1 MKRKSDITAKILTLV
16 IAIFLWSYV
25 MSDTNPIIEKPVRNV
40 AVTYA
45 NTAALDRQGLVIMGP
60 EEVKINVRVSGQ
72 KADMDKFLTSNI
84 FAQVDL
90 SGYSEGQVK
99 VPVTVG
105 ILDQTSGIS
114 ILSYEPKEVLFT
126 FDRIITKEIP
136 ITVTTSGE
144 LPESYVLGEILAR
157 PQSILL
163 RGPRTWVNEVDS
175 AVALVDISGKTN
187 ITNLSVPIK
196 AVTDSGEE
204 VRGVEKEPGIIDM
217 TLPVFKTSLVPVQLT
232 TVNELPEGLSLTEIT
247 ISPEEVMLKGDESVD
262 LLDRIETMPID
273 VNGLLDNNSVEV
285 QLNLPGG
292 ITMLNQNEKITV
304 SYKVEETVEETRQ
317 FTLEQVRIVNLP
329 EGLILGEMDDG
340 MVYTVVVKGYK
351 SIIEDMDFV
360 DIFRPALDLKDLEA
374 GSHEISLSFSS
385 IPDVT
390 IESIVPNIA
399 VINLIEE

>member
-114 ILSYEPKEVLFT
+114 VLSYEPKEVLFT
-126 FDRIITKEIP
+126 FDSIITKEIP
-136 ITVTTSGE
+136 ISITTSGE
-144 LPESYVLGEILAR
+144 LPEGYVMGDILAR

-163 RGPRTWVNEVDS
+163 RGPRTWINEVDS
-175 AVALVDISGKTN
+175 AVALVDITGKKE

-217 TLPVFKTSLVPVQLT
+217 TLPVFKTALVPVQLT

-247 ISPEEVMLKGDESVD
+247 ISPEVVMIKGDESVD
-262 LLDRIETMPID
+262 LLERIETMPID
-273 VNGLLDNNSVEV
+273 VNGLLDKTSVEV

-292 ITMLNQNEKITV
+292 ISMLDPSEKIIV
-304 SYKVEETVEETRQ
+304 SYKVEETVEITSQ
-317 FTLEQVRIVNLP
+317 FTLEQVRIINIP
-329 EGLILGEMDDG
+329 EGLTLGEIEDEL
-340 MVYTVVVKGYK
+340 VYTVVLKGYK
-351 SIIEDMDFV
+351 SLVEDLDFV
-360 DIFRPALDLKDLEA
+360 TAFRPSIDLQDLEA
-374 GSHEISLSFSS
+374 GSHEVELSFLPN
-385 IPDVT
+385 PDITV
-390 IESIVPNIA
+390 ESVVPNTAI
-399 VINLIEE
+399 INLVEE

>member
-114 ILSYEPKEVLFT
+114 VLSYEPKEVLFT

-136 ITVTTSGE
+136 ISITTSGE
-144 LPESYVLGEILAR
+144 LPEGYVMGDILAR

-163 RGPRTWVNEVDS
+163 RGPRTWINEVDS
-175 AVALVDISGKTN
+175 AVALVDITGKKE

-217 TLPVFKTSLVPVQLT
+217 TLPVFKTALVPVQLT

-247 ISPEEVMLKGDESVD
+247 ISPEVVMIKGDESVD
-262 LLDRIETMPID
+262 LLERIETMPID
-273 VNGLLDNNSVEV
+273 VNGLLDKTSVEV

-292 ITMLNQNEKITV
+292 ISMLDPSEKIIV
-304 SYKVEETVEETRQ
+304 SYKVEETVEITSQ
-317 FTLEQVRIVNLP
+317 FTLEQVRIINIP
-329 EGLILGEMDDG
+329 EGLTLGEIEDEL
-340 MVYTVVVKGYK
+340 VYTVVLKGYK
-351 SIIEDMDFV
+351 SLVEDLDFV
-360 DIFRPALDLKDLEA
+360 TAFRPSIDLQDLEA
-374 GSHEISLSFSS
+374 GSHEVELSFLPN
-385 IPDVT
+385 PDITV
-390 IESIVPNIA
+390 ESVVPNTAI
-399 VINLIEE
+399 INLVEE

>member
-114 ILSYEPKEVLFT
+114 VLSYEPKEVLFT

-136 ITVTTSGE
+136 ISITTSGE
-144 LPESYVLGEILAR
+144 LPEGYVMGDILAR

-163 RGPRTWVNEVDS
+163 RGPRTWINEVDS
-175 AVALVDISGKTN
+175 AVALVDITGKKE

-217 TLPVFKTSLVPVQLT
+217 TLPVFKTALVPVQLT

-247 ISPEEVMLKGDESVD
+247 ISPEVVMIKGDESVD
-262 LLDRIETMPID
+262 LLERIETMPID
-273 VNGLLDNNSVEV
+273 VNGLLDKTSVEV

-292 ITMLNQNEKITV
+292 ISMLDPSEKLIV
-304 SYKVEETVEETRQ
+304 SYKVEETVEITSQ
-317 FTLEQVRIVNLP
+317 FTLEQVRIINIP
-329 EGLILGEMDDG
+329 EGLTLGEIEDEL
-340 MVYTVVVKGYK
+340 VYTVVLKGYK
-351 SIIEDMDFV
+351 SLVEDLDFV
-360 DIFRPALDLKDLEA
+360 TAFRPSIDLQDLEA
-374 GSHEISLSFSS
+374 GSHEVELSFLPN
-385 IPDVT
+385 PDITV
-390 IESIVPNIA
+390 ESVVPNTAI
-399 VINLIEE
+399 INLVEE